1 MPMKEACEAFWRA
14 EPHNH
19 FVQFYKADEPLLN
32 RNVAGFLWDG
42 LLKGDGLLV
51 IATPSRLESLADCL
65 ARLGADVDMA
75 LRERQLAMLEAP
87 EILARIEI
95 HGEPAWERFQEAVGK
110 ALRLVRP
117 RVADATVR
125 VYGEVVGVLWEA
137 GRTAAASRV
146 EEYWNR
152 CLRQGGITLFCGYP
166 IDVFEH
172 DFHDD
177 RVGDVLHAHTY
188 VLPTGPNGNLKDC
201 LQRAIDELLGARA
214 GDVHLSMQAAMPSRG
229 IAMPEAE
236 SAILWLR
243 SHIPDQAERI
253 LARAQAYY
261 QASQE
266 ATCTRRADSLPALP
280 SLAV

>member
-1 MPMKEACEAFWRA
+1 MPMKDACETLWRA

-19 FVQFYKADEPLLN
+19 FVQFYKADEPALN

-51 IATPSRLESLADCL
+51 IATPSRLESLADRL
-65 ARLGADVDMA
+65 ARLGADVDLA
-75 LRERQLAMLEAP
+75 LRERQLTMLEAH
-87 EILARIEI
+87 EILARIEL
-95 HGEPAWERFQEAVGK
+95 HGEPDWERFEEAIGE
-110 ALRLVRP
+110 ALCLVRP
-117 RVADATVR
+117 RVAGAAVR

-137 GRTAAASRV
+137 GRTAAAFRV

-152 CLRQGGITLFCGYP
+152 RLRDGGITLFCGYP
-166 IDVFEH
+166 IDVFAR

-214 GDVHLSMQAAMPSRG
+214 AGVHLSMQAAMPSWG
-229 IAMPEAE
+229 VAMPEAE
-236 SAILWLR
+236 SAILCLR

-253 LARAQAYY
+253 LALAQAYY

-266 ATCTRRADSLPALP
+266 ATCTRMADSVPALP
-280 SLAV
+280 SLAA